1 MNITHS
7 RLKFPKRR
15 VVIGAPAISSLFGFC
30 AAFCP
35 VLAFGRQRPF
45 VASYAQ
51 LEGYLRLSDE
61 RLQHLVESS
70 EFGGASLR
78 FWPGVLRR
86 TPAWRTYLSHI
97 THFDVFRTHGGG
109 PESA

>member
-45 VASYAQ
+45 VASYVQ
-51 LEGYLRLSDE
+51 LEGCLTLSDE
-61 RLQHLVESS
+61 RLQHLAEFPQ
-70 EFGGASLR
+70 FGGASLR
-78 FWPGVLRR
+78 PWLGVLRR
-86 TPAWRTYLSHI
+86 TPA
-97 THFDVFRTHGGG
+97 
-109 PESA
+109 